1 MILTEK
7 QHKHHHYHLEKLIN
21 INILQ
26 VKKYSH
32 LIITYC
38 HIFTYSHK
46 RLHIFHQEKLFFKK
60 AKTTEE
66 QGEKQRKQNLRS
78 RTKANID
85 TRKHS
90 KYLIRYRS

>member
-38 HIFTYSHK
+38 NIFTYSRK
-46 RLHIFHQEKLFFKK
+46 RSHIFHQEKLFLKK
-60 AKTTEE
+60 QKRLKSKEKNKE
-66 QGEKQRKQNLRS
+66 IKIEDQGQKQ
-78 RTKANID
+78 I
-85 TRKHS
+85 
-90 KYLIRYRS
+90 